1 MARDTANAQTI
12 ESREELVASLEAG
25 CKPQETWRI
34 GTEHEKLPFY
44 RDGNSPVP
52 YAGPNGIEA
61 VLKGMESLLGWE
73 PIYDGDHIIGL
84 LDPTGGGAISL
95 EPGGQFELS
104 GAPLPNLHRTCRETH
119 AHLAQ
124 VREVAEPL
132 GIGFLGIGMSPKWTR
147 AATPMMPKQ
156 RYDIMANYMPKV
168 GGKGLDMMF
177 RTTTI
182 QVNLDFASESD
193 MVRKMRVGLSLQ
205 PIATALFANS
215 PFTEGKPNG
224 FLSWR
229 AEIWRDTDPDR
240 TGLLPFAFEE
250 GFGFERYVD
259 WALDVPMYFVI
270 RDGRYIDMTD
280 ITFRAYLE
288 RPGANGHANLEPTMG
303 DWMNHLSTLF
313 PEVRL
318 KTFLEMRG
326 ADGGPTRRICALPA
340 FWTGLLYDEEA
351 LSAAEELTADWSAAE
366 REALR
371 NHVPKTGLATPFR
384 QETVLT
390 VARRAVEIAR
400 TGLKNRAQMSSG
412 GFSEAEYLAPLEET
426 LALRRTPAE
435 ELLSQYRTRWGNS
448 VEPLFS
454 EYAF

>member
-1 MARDTANAQTI
+1 MARDTANETRI
-12 ESREELVASLEAG
+12 ESRHQLVASLEAG
-25 CKPQETWRI
+25 SKPKEDWRI

-44 RDGNSPVP
+44 RDGDRPVP
-52 YAGPNGIEA
+52 YEGPNGIEA

-73 PIYDGDHIIGL
+73 PIYDADNIIGL
-84 LDPTGGGAISL
+84 VDPTGGGAISL

-104 GAPLPNLHRTCRETH
+104 GAPLPNIHRTCRETH

-132 GIGFLGIGMSPKWTR
+132 GIGFLGMGMSPKWTR

-156 RYDIMANYMPKV
+156 RYKIMANYMPKV

-182 QVNLDFASESD
+182 QVNLDFASERD
-193 MVRKMRVGLSLQ
+193 MVRKMRVGLALQ

-215 PFTEGKPNG
+215 PFTEGKPNS
-224 FLSWR
+224 FLSYR
-229 AEIWRDTDPDR
+229 AEIWRDVDGDR
-240 TGLLPFAFEE
+240 TGMLPFAFED

-259 WALDVPMYFVI
+259 WALEVPMYFII

-280 ITFRAYLE
+280 TTFGDFIK
-288 RPGANGHANLEPTMG
+288 RPGANGHSNIEPTMG
-303 DWMNHLSTLF
+303 DWLNHLSTLF

-351 LSAAEELTADWSAAE
+351 LGAAEELTADWTAAE
-366 REALR
+366 RESLR

-384 QETVLT
+384 QETVLS
-390 VARRAVEIAR
+390 VARRAVDIAR
-400 TGLKNRAQMSSG
+400 TGLKNRGEMSSG

-426 LALRRTPAE
+426 LALKRTPAE
-435 ELLSQYRTRWGNS
+435 ELLAQYRTRWGNS
-448 VEPLFS
+448 VEPLFT
-454 EYAF
+454 EYAY